1 MNFHSKPIEKSIAY
15 YSLIVLTCMNF
26 FEQGALIC
34 LILGLFCIIKYPEI
48 EMSFNMLAITL
59 FVLCI
64 ILTTLLFDKPFNEIL
79 KSFNYLL
86 LYMAG
91 KNGFCNARD
100 KAKFIKNTM
109 FFIFLG
115 FLTQLFLHYLYN
127 RGKTIEEGRRL
138 LYSFWTKQYVSVT
151 LIGLLSAV
159 MIGYAYY
166 GIFVCKNKPIKIL
179 CILSLVLTAVVNFST
194 ATRTPFLLT
203 AIIFSLMSL
212 IYFTKAKSVKKIR
225 ILATVILLVV
235 IAFIFYNADVFGIK
249 SYIMTTPLFA
259 RIEKTGVE
267 TSRTLIFQEYFK
279 YMPQYPFG
287 GNHIAEIVGKEAHNY
302 LQQSYDMYGICA
314 FISIIFITAH
324 FIKNI
329 VLLLRRKTDT
339 DCVILIASVFISMF
353 IQCCLE
359 PIFDGYPIEFWFLL
373 MIDGMMS
380 GINTYRNSL
389 TVSENLLNENC

>member
-1 MNFHSKPIEKSIAY
+1 MNLYSKPIEKSIAY
-15 YSLIVLTCMNF
+15 YLLIVLTCMNF
-26 FEQGALIC
+26 FGQGALFC

-48 EMSFNMLAITL
+48 EISFNMLAITL
-59 FVLCI
+59 FVFCI
-64 ILTTLLFDKPFNEIL
+64 ILTTLFFDKSFNEIP

-86 LYMAG
+86 IYMAG
-91 KNGFCNARD
+91 KNGFCNAKD
-100 KAKFIKNTM
+100 KVKFIKNTM

-127 RGKTIEEGRRL
+127 RGKTFKEGQRL

-151 LIGLLSAV
+151 LIGLLSAAI
-159 MIGYAYY
+159 IGYAYY

-225 ILATVILLVV
+225 ILATVILLAV

-302 LQQSYDMYGICA
+302 LQQSYDRYGICA

-380 GINTYRNSL
+380 GINAYRNSL

>member
-1 MNFHSKPIEKSIAY
+1 MNLYSKPLEKSIVY
-15 YSLIVLTCMNF
+15 YLLIVLTCMNF
-26 FEQGALIC
+26 LEQGALIC

-48 EMSFNMLAITL
+48 EVSFNMLAISL
-59 FVLCI
+59 FVFCI
-64 ILTTLLFDKPFNEIL
+64 IFTTLLFDKPFNEIL

-86 LYMAG
+86 LYIAG
-91 KNGFCNARD
+91 KNGFCNAKD
-100 KAKFIKNTM
+100 KVKFIKNTM

-127 RGKTIEEGRRL
+127 QGKTFEEGQRL

-159 MIGYAYY
+159 IIGYAYY
-166 GIFVCKNKPIKIL
+166 GIFICKNKPIKIL
-179 CILSLVLTAVVNFST
+179 CILSLVLIAVVNFST
-194 ATRTPFLLT
+194 ATRTPFLLI

-212 IYFTKAKSVKKIR
+212 IYFIKAKSLKKIR
-225 ILATVILLVV
+225 ILVTVILLAV
-235 IAFIFYNADVFGIK
+235 IVFIFYNADAFGIK
-249 SYIMTTPLFA
+249 SYVMTTPLFA
-259 RIEKTGVE
+259 RIEKAGVE
-267 TSRTLIFQEYFK
+267 TSRILIFQEHFK

-302 LQQSYDMYGICA
+302 LQQSYDRYGIFA

-329 VLLLRRKTDT
+329 VLLLCRKTDT

-359 PIFDGYPIEFWFLL
+359 PVFDGYPIEFWFLL

-380 GINTYRNSL
+380 GISAYRNSL
-389 TVSENLLNENC
+389 TVSENLSNENC